1 MAIRLLVAIICI
13 LWSISCSAAGQNRKL
28 VLLFTS
34 DLHSQVLPNSNN
46 EEGFAKIASVVSR
59 ERELAKEQGAA
70 FLLVDGGDI
79 SMGSVFHT
87 LFAEEAI
94 EYRAMARIGY
104 DAYALGNHAFDF
116 GTEALVQMFANARSK
131 DSLYTF
137 PQLLAANIHYEGVPS
152 EKYAVLERNGLKI
165 GVFGLMGEN
174 SHNVMGSKSRDKVEF
189 NDPVQTAKEIV
200 ETLKPQTDYIIAL
213 SHGGASCGDDVKLAK
228 KVRGIDFIVSG
239 HDHDVFPEPVQ
250 VKGTPLG
257 AAGANGKYVGKA
269 VFQDG
274 ALVGYEL
281 IPVDASVPANP
292 AMESWIDSMY
302 NVVGVEFE
310 KLSGKRLDD
319 TIAFVD
325 REYPDVLDENKNMV
339 LGTNIAAAYRQTA
352 IGNLPEVSPSQ
363 IIGVVPMGV
372 IRKGLKDGVL
382 TNRDAFEVL
391 SLGENER
398 GRTGYPL
405 VYVWVT
411 GKELQDLCEM
421 SVTVSPFW
429 DDAKLFFSGL
439 DYRYNGAGFPF
450 LRVDKV
456 EVDGQVADP
465 EKLYMLVT
473 CQYTAQL
480 VGMLKT
486 ESYGIL
492 SAVPKDANG
501 QVLAE
506 GYLYLRNKDGRTI
519 PVWEAFA
526 GYLEK
531 GLFDSK
537 GESGTVEND
546 DFVPL
551 GYTLGAVL
559 LCALILWLMRN
570 RKTCAKH

>member
-1 MAIRLLVAIICI
+1 MAIRLLVALICI
-13 LWSISCSAAGQNRKL
+13 LWSISCSAGEQNRKL

-46 EEGFAKIASVVSR
+46 EGGFAKIASVVSR
-59 ERELAKEQGAA
+59 EKELAKRDGAA

-94 EYRAMARIGY
+94 EYRAMARVGY
-104 DAYALGNHAFDF
+104 DAYALGNHDFDF

-131 DSLYTF
+131 DPLCAF

-152 EKYAVLERNGLKI
+152 VKYAVFERNGVKT

-174 SHNVMGSKSRDKVEF
+174 SYNVMGSKSRGKVEF
-189 NDPVQTAKEIV
+189 NDPVEAAREIV
-200 ETLKPQTDYIIAL
+200 EILKPQTDYIIAL

-228 KVRGIDFIVSG
+228 KVGGIDFIVSG
-239 HDHDVFPEPVQ
+239 HDHDVFNEPEY
-250 VKGTPLG
+250 VKGTPMG
-257 AAGANGKYVGKA
+257 AAGSNGKFVGKA

-274 ALVGYEL
+274 KLMEYNL
-281 IPVDASVPANP
+281 LSVDASVPDSP
-292 AMESWIDSMY
+292 VMECWIDSMY
-302 NVVGVEFE
+302 NAVGVEFE
-310 KLSGKRLDD
+310 KLSGRRLDD

-325 REYPDVLDENKNMV
+325 REYPDVLDENENMV
-339 LGTNIAAAYRQTA
+339 LGTNIAASYREAA
-352 IGNLPEVSPSQ
+352 IANLPEFSPSE
-363 IIGVVPMGV
+363 IVGVVPMGV
-372 IRKGLKDGVL
+372 IRKGLKGGAL

-391 SLGENER
+391 SLGENEG

-405 VYVWVT
+405 VYAWVT
-411 GKELQDLCEM
+411 GKELEDLCEM
-421 SVTVSPFW
+421 SVTISPFLA
-429 DDAKLFFSGL
+429 DTKLFFSGL

-456 EVDGQVADP
+456 MVGGKVADP
-465 EKLYMLVT
+465 EKLYMVVT
-473 CQYTAQL
+473 GLYTAQL
-480 VGMLKT
+480 IGMLKT

-492 SAVPKDANG
+492 SAVPKDSNG
-501 QVLAE
+501 EVLAE
-506 GYLYLRNKDGRTI
+506 GYIYLRNKDGKVI
-519 PVWEAFA
+519 PEWEAFA
-526 GYLEK
+526 GYLK
-531 GLFDSK
+531 NGRFDSK
-537 GESGTVEND
+537 GESGLVEND

-570 RKTCAKH
+570 RKN

>member
-372 IRKGLKDGVL
+372 IRKELKDGVL

>member
-391 SLGENER
+391 SLGENEM